1 LRAEHF
7 PDIAHLEADSIR
19 LREVAKLMHEG
30 GHKKLVAEVKSKLSA
45 NGARLKELRAS
56 VKTDER
62 FLESARALNEKKK
75 ELGRYL
81 RRAFGARGLFF
92 STYAHVERAATAANA
107 GKDLPHVPYWRLRPE
122 NLRRS
127 GVLAIQIV
135 MPTERAYEKNRYA
148 WIERPVNTSTRRHAM
163 RSDAYYRVSSDDGEP
178 RFVRLK
184 IVHSRPLPK
193 GQIAWVMLSVT
204 NLCAQ
209 KAVYKLQFVVNEDEP
224 VYTPRPEQSRNAD
237 GSLRSWQ
244 IDRVLAPWTTGLVPP
259 SPRTSPMGVAT
270 VMFANNE
277 VTAEIDGKPVDASL
291 VNERITSPVDGLK
304 SVRAHHLKHALGIL
318 EQMRER
324 RDDMP
329 FWASRLLDKLQH
341 AKSPRQVLYALPRL
355 EPLMAPFEREEL
367 LAWEKQEEHLYNW
380 ERCAAAH
387 QQNARKWRFRDF
399 AAELA
404 RRAERVFV
412 DGRELNDPRRGSA
425 ENRDRALGD
434 LRAAIVN
441 RFASDACVTKG
452 ESHADLTGGAAKAK
466 RDTGRRR
473 TSKALLNEKRTA
485 KRDEKMR
492 QDSTAKREIGPML
505 NCTET

>member
-1 LRAEHF
+1 
-7 PDIAHLEADSIR
+7 
-19 LREVAKLMHEG
+19 
-30 GHKKLVAEVKSKLSA
+30 
-45 NGARLKELRAS
+45 
-56 VKTDER
+56 
-62 FLESARALNEKKK
+62 
-75 ELGRYL
+75 
-81 RRAFGARGLFF
+81 
-92 STYAHVERAATAANA
+92 
-107 GKDLPHVPYWRLRPE
+107 
-122 NLRRS
+122 
-127 GVLAIQIV
+127 
-135 MPTERAYEKNRYA
+135 
-148 WIERPVNTSTRRHAM
+148 
-163 RSDAYYRVSSDDGEP
+163 
-178 RFVRLK
+178 
-184 IVHSRPLPK
+184 
-193 GQIAWVMLSVT
+193 
-204 NLCAQ
+204 
-209 KAVYKLQFVVNEDEP
+209 
-224 VYTPRPEQSRNAD
+224 
-237 GSLRSWQ
+237 
-244 IDRVLAPWTTGLVPP
+244 
-259 SPRTSPMGVAT
+259 
-270 VMFANNE
+270 
-277 VTAEIDGKPVDASL
+277 
-291 VNERITSPVDGLK
+291 
-304 SVRAHHLKHALGIL
+304 
-318 EQMRER
+318 
-324 RDDMP
+324 MP

-452 ESHADLTGGAAKAK
+452 ESHAELASGTAKAK

-473 TSKALLNEKRTA
+473 TAKALLNEKRTA